1 MFDEKELEEIIQQ
14 YKSRNQSK
22 TQKEIN
28 EMAIKIVKDIKNIV
42 ETIVSKNI
50 NDAYEYLH
58 SHYSNYYLSSN
69 EKSCSLNLFSDTNL
83 FYQELYQYC
92 NSIIKTLSED
102 KNKVERLQMEFTN
115 SFAIINFSILT
126 DLLIDIMSTIDQAYK
141 DDIIK
146 SDISILVDIISSKS
160 KRISNSSTLFLCFI
174 NELKNKYN
182 KETKDNN
189 FVININQ
196 YFKKKAEEK
205 LQNIKLKIVDHIK
218 SISFK
223 IIQEYQKDIE
233 KKIPDAEK
241 TNDYSEIKKILT
253 QKKIVMNF
261 REEIQNN
268 SEKYKKN
275 INELKDKCMNENI
288 LHCFDYYTQKLLES
302 EDYKSYKKEYI
313 LNNIILPFQIN
324 EINTE
329 NNEDM
334 NIVYNIPDN
343 YQFQPQKK
351 INDTFLEY
359 YLESKKELD
368 YPKEKNYENEIK
380 ELIDDD
386 NFINEFFA
394 IITSE
399 PLNEYF
405 QAKIRFLDEYNAKF
419 AINKDDNDIFL
430 GDTKFINDM
439 KSNYDK
445 FRNLIIIKQICY
457 KIPAMTDS
465 SMRIYINPIYQIKGD
480 LKNDKIKTK
489 SVLKSALLILLVHEF
504 TLLLKAYESSK
515 VEFQKKYPLT
525 PNRDKESERSL
536 IYYIFHIGVIKS
548 INYEQSM
555 IINDSSNWKDLDKMR
570 NIFDKNNDSLL
581 NTDNQLYFYLVDENE
596 NDDEPEFGSKNEYC
610 FW

>member
-1 MFDEKELEEIIQQ
+1 MCDENELEEIIQN

-22 TQKEIN
+22 TPKEIN
-28 EMAIKIVKDIKNIV
+28 GIAIKIVKDIKNIV

-58 SHYSNYYLSSN
+58 SHYIHYNLSIV
-69 EKSCSLNLFSDTNL
+69 EKSYSLSLFSETNL

-92 NSIIKTLSED
+92 NSIIKALSED
-102 KNKVERLQMEFTN
+102 KNKVEKVQMEFTN

-126 DLLIDIMSTIDQAYK
+126 DLLIDIMLTIDQAYK

-146 SDISILVDIISSKS
+146 SDISILVDIISSKN
-160 KRISNSSTLFLCFI
+160 KRITNSNTLFLCFI

-196 YFKKKAEEK
+196 YFKKKADEK
-205 LQNIKLKIVDHIK
+205 LQNIKLKLVEHIK

-223 IIQEYQKDIE
+223 IIQEYQNDIE
-233 KKIPDAEK
+233 IKIPDSEK

-253 QKKIVMNF
+253 QKKIVLNF

-268 SEKYKKN
+268 SEKYEKN
-275 INELKDKCMNENI
+275 INELKEKCLNENI
-288 LHCFDYYTQKLLES
+288 LHCFDYYSQKLLES

-334 NIVYNIPDN
+334 KIVYNIPDS
-343 YQFQPQKK
+343 YQFEPQKK
-351 INDTFLEY
+351 ISDTFLGY
-359 YLESKKELD
+359 YLEVKKELD

-380 ELIDDD
+380 ELIYDDS
-386 NFINEFFA
+386 FINEFFT
-394 IITSE
+394 IIISK
-399 PLNEYF
+399 PLNDYF
-405 QAKIRFLDEYNAKF
+405 KAKIKFLDGYDFKF
-419 AINKDDNDIFL
+419 VTNDNDYDIFI
-430 GDTKFINDM
+430 GEHYTKFINDM
-439 KSNYDK
+439 KGNYDK

-465 SMRIYINPIYQIKGD
+465 SMRIYINPIYQTKGE
-480 LKNDKIKTK
+480 LKNDKIKIK
-489 SVLKSALLILLVHEF
+489 SVLKSALLILLVHE
-504 TLLLKAYESSK
+504 LANLLKTYDSSK
-515 VEFQKKYPLT
+515 IELQKKSPLT
-525 PNRDKESERSL
+525 TRNEESGRCL
-536 IYYIFHIGVIKS
+536 IYYIFHIGALKS
-548 INYEQSM
+548 ISYEQSL
-555 IINDSSNWKDLDKMR
+555 IINNSSNWKDLDKMR
-570 NIFDKNNDSLL
+570 NIFEKNNDSSL
-581 NTDNQLYFYLVDENE
+581 NTDNQLDFNLVDEIE
-596 NDDEPEFGSKNEYC
+596 KDEPEFGSKNEYC